1 MLKLRVPHLLLKISL
16 RASSPIWASEAS
28 LARTRE
34 RGAEESRAPR
44 KPRDS
49 AKRLPLA
56 ASSRAR
62 AFSRDL
68 FHSPKQESLLA
79 GYLKIR
85 RTLTS

>member
-1 MLKLRVPHLLLKISL
+1 MLKLRVPQLLLKISL

-28 LARTRE
+28 LTRTHE
-34 RGAEESRAPR
+34 RGAEERRACNDLYNFHP
-44 KPRDS
+44 P
-49 AKRLPLA
+49 PLA
-56 ASSRAR
+56 ASPLAR